1 MSMEYYAR
9 RLKESLA
16 AAKAAAEP
24 TSRIAHEGMAKAYR
38 GLLGAV
44 VVPLEQTWRK
54 IRPQTRDDQ
63 LRKALDDWENEGG
76 GNCR

>member
-1 MSMEYYAR
+1 MTMEYYTR

-16 AAKAAAEP
+16 AAKAATEP

-38 GLLGAV
+38 GLLDTV
-44 VVPLEQTWRK
+44 VVPLEQTWRR
-54 IRPQTRDDQ
+54 IRPETRDDQ

-76 GNCR
+76 GNRK